1 MAAQLGLTTTEYTQF
16 RSLLITSFING
27 DPTILD
33 ALPSANKLKGD
44 WGLVKKSKKSAYTQE
59 DLMPFGNPNVSSWG
73 TEKNFGQDQ
82 TWLVYRCQDKN
93 GNEVLLHVAFCHTN
107 QATSEVGA
115 KQTPLNTAVRA
126 IPVEDTFVGIPLGN
140 FRQYHRNTPFDVK
153 TEMSGQKRNIT
164 NTGNLEN
171 GILVDRSEVF
181 MMSKKQSLD
190 QTRIVAL
197 SILAHNDE
205 LKTLYEK
212 AFKLMQSLFGIS
224 NNSLN
229 VTAEQALQLREFVGR
244 NVDKA
249 IVKKGVVDIE
259 NHFCQFIAPF
269 AGKNLDVG
277 EASKIYDLQ
286 LQERIKRVNQ
296 VINILNSFGVGS
308 TLLNDRDKQ
317 LAIDQIEQL
326 GVVSEKISLLSFQNG
341 EITNDKATIK
351 RILEYPDGSRKS
363 YNSSINSQII
373 HTLCAIDQVLRTG
386 ERLEGTPYYDI
397 YTKLLEF
404 CKDRGIVVENAL
416 VNWDALLSDTF
427 KSKSENMSEG
437 FSSLLWVNYA
447 HRNNSFIFNNG
458 WM

>member
-1 MAAQLGLTTTEYTQF
+1 
-16 RSLLITSFING
+16 
-27 DPTILD
+27 
-33 ALPSANKLKGD
+33 
-44 WGLVKKSKKSAYTQE
+44 
-59 DLMPFGNPNVSSWG
+59 MPFGNPNVSSWG

-164 NTGNLEN
+164 NVGNLEN

-197 SILAHNDE
+197 NILAHNDE

-212 AFKLMQSLFGIS
+212 AFGLMQSLFGIS

-229 VTAEQALQLREFVGR
+229 VTAEQALQLREFIKR

-249 IVKKGVVDIE
+249 IVKKGVIDIE

-269 AGKNLDVG
+269 TGKNLDVG

-286 LQERIKRVNQ
+286 LQERIKRVNK
-296 VINILNSFGVGS
+296 VIDILNSFGVGS

-326 GVVSEKISLLSFQNG
+326 GVASEKISLLSFQNG
-341 EITNDKATIK
+341 EITNDKATVK

-386 ERLEGTPYYDI
+386 ERLEGTSYYDV

-404 CKDRGIVVENAL
+404 CKDRGVVVENAL

-437 FSSLLWVNYA
+437 FSSLL
-447 HRNNSFIFNNG
+447 
-458 WM
+458 